1 MRDIVAFATSP
12 HYSAAERVALAFA
25 EAMTI
30 TGQKVTDELFAEAR
44 RHFSEAQLVEL
55 AAAIALENFRSKF
68 NVALGV
74 ESQGFCLLAR

>member
-1 MRDIVAFATSP
+1 MAVFATSP
-12 HYSAAERVALAFA
+12 RYTPAERAALAFA
-25 EAMTI
+25 EAMTV

-44 RHFSEAQLVEL
+44 RHFSEAQIVEL

-74 ESQGFCLLAR
+74 EAQGLCLLR